1 MAQRHNVLMM
11 LAMFI
16 VAIML
21 RFDGIHA
28 TSYTVGG
35 AAGWSPGTDL
45 QAWASQYTFYVGDTL
60 CKSFSLI
67 VLISNDVQ
75 FFSLNGSIIV
85 ERITWFLVFP
95 RFSVYIWTK

>member
-1 MAQRHNVLMM
+1 MAQRHYSLMM

-21 RFDGIHA
+21 KLDGIHA

-60 CKSFSLI
+60 CKSVSLI

-75 FFSLNGSIIV
+75 CL
-85 ERITWFLVFP
+85 
-95 RFSVYIWTK
+95 